1 MSPLYRS
8 LVVVVGAIGTVVAT
22 LLWVGTIGWVLLAV
36 LAFLIV
42 PGVILGYAGREFPP
56 WFSGLL
62 YSIVIAAVF
71 WPIGPLI
78 FLCGLVPFVIQ
89 GYRTAH

>member
-1 MSPLYRS
+1 MSSLHRS
-8 LVVVVGAIGTVVAT
+8 LLTVVAAAVAVVAT
-22 LLWVGTIGWVLLAV
+22 LLWVGSIGWLLLAV
-36 LAFLIV
+36 LVFLIV
-42 PGVILGYAGREFPP
+42 PGVILGYAGWELPP

-71 WPIGPLI
+71 WPIGPII
-78 FLCGLVPFVIQ
+78 FVCGLVPFVIQ

>member
-1 MSPLYRS
+1 MSPLHRS
-8 LVVVVGAIGTVVAT
+8 LLTVVGATVAGVAT
-22 LLWVGTIGWVLLAV
+22 LLWVGSIGWLLLAV
-36 LAFLIV
+36 LAFLIA

-62 YSIVIAAVF
+62 CSIVIAAVF
-71 WPIGPLI
+71 WPIGPII
-78 FLCGLVPFVIQ
+78 FVCGLVPFVIQ